1 MHSFLIVGGNLKS
14 IEKAIEKLVRKNV
27 SAKLEYEVK
36 KIEDTRNLARLT
48 RLKTNKTLAIILKNF
63 EQATPEAQSAFL
75 KNLEEPRENLIYIL
89 TADSVHKLLPTI
101 ISRCQII
108 KLAVKV
114 SEPKNKKLANDFMNM
129 QLGAKFNQINTM
141 KSRENALEF
150 VENFIM
156 GLHLLLS
163 STNER
168 LLLTKNIKSA
178 NKTRLALLA
187 NGNVNLQ
194 LSNLAINTK

>member
-36 KIEDTRNLARLT
+36 KIEDTRNLAGLT

-187 NGNVNLQ
+187 NGNVN
-194 LSNLAINTK
+194 

>member
-14 IEKAIEKLVRKNV
+14 IEKAIEKLVRENV

-36 KIEDTRNLARLT
+36 KIEDTRNLAGLT
-48 RLKTNKTLAIILKNF
+48 RLKTKKTLAIILKDF
-63 EQATPEAQSAFL
+63 EQATLEAQSAFL

-163 STNER
+163 STSER